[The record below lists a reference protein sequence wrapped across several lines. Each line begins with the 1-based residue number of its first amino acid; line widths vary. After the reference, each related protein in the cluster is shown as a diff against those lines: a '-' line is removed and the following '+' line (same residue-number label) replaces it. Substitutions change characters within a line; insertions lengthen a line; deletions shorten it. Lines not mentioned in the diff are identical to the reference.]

1 MGGFGVKRG
10 IDKDLTEIEKNI
22 LSKVCREIIEQLESG
37 WSEIMEVTPEFESLD
52 TNPTA
57 NQTLAPNEPVAL
69 ISFLVEFGED
79 STYIN
84 FLNEPDVAY
93 AIADFIGY
101 STPNQKAYEMLDDEV
116 KNDGISYLD
125 DDYIEEKT
133 TVFCNLSDEANQ
145 KMQTLWTDMKS
156 SEEQTPNKVIV
167 PAFMSVCVIA
177 SLIILIRRYIKKKKD
192 MF

>member
-1 MGGFGVKRG
+1 MDEIFDKMGAGEAIIAPYYAGDAVTLMDEYEDLGFVIPDSGTNLF
-10 IDKDLTEIEKNI
+10 IDAACIPKG
-22 LSKVCREIIEQLESG
+22 CRNKEAAE
-37 WSEIMEVTPEFESLD
+37 M
-52 TNPTA
+52 
-57 NQTLAPNEPVAL
+57 
-69 ISFLVEFGED
+69 
-79 STYIN
+79 YIN

-116 KNDGISYLD
+116 KSDGISYLD

>member
-1 MGGFGVKRG
+1 MR
-10 IDKDLTEIEKNI
+10 LQI
-22 LSKVCREIIEQLESG
+22 LSDIQL
-37 WSEIMEVTPEFESLD
+37 
-52 TNPTA
+52 
-57 NQTLAPNEPVAL
+57 QTK
-69 ISFLVEFGED
+69 
-79 STYIN
+79 
-84 FLNEPDVAY
+84 
-93 AIADFIGY
+93 
-101 STPNQKAYEMLDDEV
+101 KAYEMLDDEV

-177 SLIILIRRYIKKKKD
+177 SLIILIRRYIKKEERYVLINGD
-192 MF
+192 RWLPLRGSSGGHRPPF

>member
-1 MGGFGVKRG
+1 MR
-10 IDKDLTEIEKNI
+10 LQI
-22 LSKVCREIIEQLESG
+22 LSDIQL
-37 WSEIMEVTPEFESLD
+37 
-52 TNPTA
+52 
-57 NQTLAPNEPVAL
+57 QTK
-69 ISFLVEFGED
+69 
-79 STYIN
+79 
-84 FLNEPDVAY
+84 
-93 AIADFIGY
+93 
-101 STPNQKAYEMLDDEV
+101 KAYEMLDDEV

>member
-1 MGGFGVKRG
+1 MYDVYYKR
-10 IDKDLTEIEKNI
+10 N
-22 LSKVCREIIEQLESG
+22 
-37 WSEIMEVTPEFESLD
+37 
-52 TNPTA
+52 
-57 NQTLAPNEPVAL
+57 
-69 ISFLVEFGED
+69 
-79 STYIN
+79 
-84 FLNEPDVAY
+84 
-93 AIADFIGY
+93 
-101 STPNQKAYEMLDDEV
+101 NQKKIILIIVGIIAVVIVGVIAFMLLSGDDSKKVLEDYYAKVEQGKYKQLYEMLDDEV

>member
-1 MGGFGVKRG
+1 MEDLIPVTNTVIAMTKLGYIKRMSADNFRAQHRGGRG
-10 IDKDLTEIEKNI
+10 IK
-22 LSKVCREIIEQLESG
+22 G
-37 WSEIMEVTPEFESLD
+37 MET
-52 TNPTA
+52 
-57 NQTLAPNEPVAL
+57 
-69 ISFLVEFGED
+69 I
-79 STYIN
+79 
-84 FLNEPDVAY
+84 
-93 AIADFIGY
+93 
-101 STPNQKAYEMLDDEV
+101 
-116 KNDGISYLD
+116 D

>member
-1 MGGFGVKRG
+1 MDEIFDKMGAGEAIIAPYYAGDAVTLMDEYEDLGFVIPDSGTNLF
-10 IDKDLTEIEKNI
+10 IDAACIPKG
-22 LSKVCREIIEQLESG
+22 CRNKEAAE
-37 WSEIMEVTPEFESLD
+37 M
-52 TNPTA
+52 
-57 NQTLAPNEPVAL
+57 
-69 ISFLVEFGED
+69 
-79 STYIN
+79 YIN

-101 STPNQKAYEMLDDEV
+101 STPNQKAYEM
-116 KNDGISYLD
+116 LD

-167 PAFMSVCVIA
+167 PAFMSVCVIV

>member
-1 MGGFGVKRG
+1 
-10 IDKDLTEIEKNI
+10 
-22 LSKVCREIIEQLESG
+22 
-37 WSEIMEVTPEFESLD
+37 
-52 TNPTA
+52 
-57 NQTLAPNEPVAL
+57 
-69 ISFLVEFGED
+69 
-79 STYIN
+79 
-84 FLNEPDVAY
+84 
-93 AIADFIGY
+93 
-101 STPNQKAYEMLDDEV
+101 MLDDEV

-125 DDYIEEKT
+125 DDYIEENT